1 NFETVHW
8 IYERRRYPMDTFKT
22 MLSNWENKAHE
33 TSKLVEITLTIR
45 QQDLVKIKAFA
56 EAYGLDQNIITEGL
70 IHSAIKEAETAM
82 PYVKGTEVIRV
93 EEGEEIFADAG
104 KTPAYVEAEQAISK
118 TLRG

>member
-1 NFETVHW
+1 
-8 IYERRRYPMDTFKT
+8 MDTFKT

-56 EAYGLDQNIITEGL
+56 EAYGLDQSTITEGL

-82 PYVKGTEVIRV
+82 PYVKGSEVIRV
-93 EEGEEIFADAG
+93 EEGEEVYADVG
-104 KTPAYVEAEQAISK
+104 KTPAFVEAEIKIFKSMNTKQE
-118 TLRG
+118 

>member
-1 NFETVHW
+1 
-8 IYERRRYPMDTFKT
+8 MDTFKN
-22 MLSNWENKAHE
+22 MLNNWE
-33 TSKLVEITLTIR
+33 SKSQEASERVEYTLTMDKH
-45 QQDLVKIKAFA
+45 DLVKIKAFA
-56 EAYGLDQNIITEGL
+56 EAYGLDQSIITEGL